1 MKRRCYALA
10 AGLTAGVAIALFLL
24 SAPRPIGAAA
34 LPAHAAD
41 AANGKLIY
49 DIGGCISCH
58 LPPADSG
65 RDTAFPS
72 GGRALETP
80 VGTFYPG
87 NITPDT
93 ATGIGAW
100 SDVDFVNALQRGI
113 APNGQ
118 HYIPAFPYIS
128 YGRMRIEDILDL
140 KAYLMTLPAVA
151 AEAPAAELP
160 LSWVMR
166 RGIGLWQYRARLEPV
181 LEEPD
186 RSVAWNRGAYLVNG
200 PGHCGECH
208 TPRDLF
214 MTMDPDRAFAGG
226 PHPEGK
232 GKVPS
237 LRGLIARGDYT
248 GVDDIFSALK
258 EGEDGGYYSI
268 SARGMGAVQQNIAR
282 LPDADIRAIA
292 EYLAGL
298 D

>member
-1 MKRRCYALA
+1 MRGWFLLGSALMV
-10 AGLTAGVAIALFLL
+10 GAGVALFLL
-24 SAPRPIGAAA
+24 SAPQPIDAAT
-34 LPAHAAD
+34 LPAHAGD
-41 AANGKLIY
+41 PANGKLIY

-58 LPPADSG
+58 LPPAESG
-65 RDTAFPS
+65 RDIALPS

-87 NITPDT
+87 NITPDA

-100 SDVDFVNALQRGI
+100 PDADFVNALQHGI
-113 APNGQ
+113 GPDGR

-128 YGRMRIEDILDL
+128 YGRMRIEDVLDL
-140 KAYLMTLPAVA
+140 KAYLMTLPSVA

-160 LSWVMR
+160 LAWVMR
-166 RGIGLWQYRARLEPV
+166 RGVGLWQRRARLGPV

-186 RSVAWNRGAYLVNG
+186 KSAAWNRGAYLVNA
-200 PGHCGECH
+200 PGHCAECH

-258 EGEDGGYYSI
+258 EGEEGGYYSI
-268 SARGMGAVQQNIAR
+268 SARGMAAVQQNIAR